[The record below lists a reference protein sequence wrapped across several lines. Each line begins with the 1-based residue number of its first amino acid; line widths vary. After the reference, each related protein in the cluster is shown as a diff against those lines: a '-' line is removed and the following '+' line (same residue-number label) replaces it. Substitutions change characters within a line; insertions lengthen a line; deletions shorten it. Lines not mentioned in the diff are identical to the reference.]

1 MISIRMIE
9 LVMGFIIFVN
19 LVSIKDEKDTI
30 KIKDRV
36 KNNLTRYH
44 GDIF

>member
-1 MISIRMIE
+1 VKKKEYLMISTRMIE

-30 KIKDRV
+30 KIKIES
-36 KNNLTRYH
+36 K
-44 GDIF
+44 II